1 MITQLRIENFK
12 SWRDTGEMRLAPI
25 TAIFGANSSGKTA
38 LLQWLLMLKQ
48 TVESAD
54 RKRVLYTST
63 TNDERAYV
71 DLGTF
76 SDIVWGHQL
85 PAELKFFI
93 QWKPINKFVVFA
105 PNTSPGALLE
115 PVEMLEFSA
124 EIVET
129 SEIMNIAEF
138 KYTFYH
144 NNILNSIGMQ
154 CESKDKYILIDEN
167 YDLLPIRSGA
177 NPLPSPVKCYG
188 FPDQAK
194 TAYQNASVLSDLE
207 LAFQNLSENI
217 YYLGPLREYPHRS
230 YVWAGDQPQDV
241 GRRGERSIPALLA
254 TRKWNLYLADR
265 RNEKVQTIEAR
276 IAEWLQELGLIE
288 AFTVEPIAPGRNE
301 YEVRVKRSADSSEV
315 LITDVG
321 FGVSQVLP
329 VLILCYY
336 VPEGSTIILEQPE
349 IHLHPAVQAG
359 LADVFID
366 AIKTRH
372 IQLIIESH
380 SEHLLHRLQ
389 RRIAEEELTA
399 DQTALYFT
407 KFEDGESRLEPLNL
421 DEYGNITNWPKDFF
435 GDEMGDLVALTK
447 AEMRRRQRAKKAK
460 ESSE

>member
-63 TNDERAYV
+63 GRDERAYV

-85 PAELKFFI
+85 PAELEFSI
-93 QWKPINKFVVFA
+93 QWMPALGELFVDDPESGFDEAFGVGEFK
-105 PNTSPGALLE
+105 
-115 PVEMLEFSA
+115 FSA
-124 EIVET
+124 EILGT
-129 SEIMNIAEF
+129 SEAISVGQF
-138 KYTFYH
+138 KYGFYYGEDLC
-144 NNILNSIGMQ
+144 ILGMQ
-154 CESKDKYILIDEN
+154 LESPNQYSLIHEN
-167 YDLLPIRSGA
+167 YELIPVRGEVD
-177 NPLPSPVKCYG
+177 PLPSPVKCYG

-194 TAYQNASVLSDLE
+194 TAYQNAGALSDME
-207 LAFQNLSENI
+207 FAFQNLFENI
-217 YYLGPLREYPHRS
+217 FYLGPLREYPLRI
-230 YVWAGDQPQDV
+230 YGWAGDEPQDV

-254 TRKWNLYLADR
+254 TRKWEEDPFSTPRLIEV
-265 RNEKVQTIEAR
+265 EKR
-276 IAEWLQELGLIE
+276 IAEWLQKLGLIE
-288 AFTVEPIAPGRNE
+288 SFVVTLIAPGRSD

-321 FGVSQVLP
+321 FGVSQILP
-329 VLILCYY
+329 VLILCFYA
-336 VPEGSTIILEQPE
+336 PPGSTIILEQPE

-366 AIKTRH
+366 AIKTNH
-372 IQLIIESH
+372 IQIILESH

-407 KFEDGESRLEPLNL
+407 KFEGGESRLEPLNL

-435 GDEMGDLVALTK
+435 GDEMGDLVAMAE
-447 AEMRRRQRAKKAK
+447 AEMRRRQACNDEEK
-460 ESSE
+460 SV